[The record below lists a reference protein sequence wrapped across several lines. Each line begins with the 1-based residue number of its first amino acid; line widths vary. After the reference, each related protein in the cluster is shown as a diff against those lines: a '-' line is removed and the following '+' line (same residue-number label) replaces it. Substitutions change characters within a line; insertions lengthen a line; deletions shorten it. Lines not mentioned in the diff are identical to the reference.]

1 MDEKAEEV
9 VFQTAEEAF
18 QKLADLTGK
27 KVMVPDKAEPT
38 VAEDENEEEATN
50 AQTGNITEIKEELK
64 TKSEKYKEIADQL
77 GEIEGETNDLGL

>member
-1 MDEKAEEV
+1 MDEV

-38 VAEDENEEEATN
+38 IAEDSEQEEETVVSEDVDSLREN
-50 AQTGNITEIKEELK
+50 FE
-64 TKSEKYKEIADQL
+64 TKGKKYLDIADQL
-77 GEIEGETNDLGL
+77 KTMDKDMSDLCSSL